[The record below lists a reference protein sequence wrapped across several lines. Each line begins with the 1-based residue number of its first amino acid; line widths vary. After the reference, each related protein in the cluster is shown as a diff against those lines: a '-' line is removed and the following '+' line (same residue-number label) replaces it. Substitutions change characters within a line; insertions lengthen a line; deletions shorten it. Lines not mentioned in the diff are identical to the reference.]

1 MDADGNM
8 RLAGVRMRIPLL
20 VEWPANADTPPHPV
34 ALRRPPSPARGEGL
48 IRQTYTQNVPSRHAM
63 PSPFAGGGGM
73 RSIPGEGAYP
83 HSLASASANLAT
95 LMRGAHE

>member
-20 VEWPANADTPPHPV
+20 VEWPANADTS
-34 ALRRPPSPARGEGL
+34 APSPARGEGL
-48 IRQTYTQNVPSRHAM
+48 ICQTYTQNVPSRHAM
-63 PSPFAGGGGM
+63 PSPLAGEGGM

-83 HSLASASANLAT
+83 HSLASASANLET